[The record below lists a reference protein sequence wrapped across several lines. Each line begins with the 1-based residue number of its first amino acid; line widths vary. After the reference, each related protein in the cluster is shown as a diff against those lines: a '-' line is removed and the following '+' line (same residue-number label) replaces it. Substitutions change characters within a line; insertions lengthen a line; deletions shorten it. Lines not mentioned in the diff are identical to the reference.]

1 MDRSLWL
8 NILCLGV
15 LLKSQLT
22 EKCYIHN
29 TEGPSSDIGRSES
42 ERCKWAE
49 SVQLVF
55 LYWKYWTTNSQH
67 LHSFW
72 TTDLSGTIP
81 NSVKFEWK
89 ANQEQFCKALLTW
102 LSSFSHS
109 VQGYDM
115 VIIFLKSFYLNH
127 YTGTAHE
134 IALTT
139 SHEDRSYSKH
149 VWFILNMGF
158 QTADTEYTQNIHWY
172 KIK

>member
-1 MDRSLWL
+1 MLYPQHRRKDLQVTLGDL
-8 NILCLGV
+8 NLSGANELN
-15 LLKSQLT
+15 QFNRYFFT
-22 EKCYIHN
+22 
-29 TEGPSSDIGRSES
+29 
-42 ERCKWAE
+42 
-49 SVQLVF
+49 
-55 LYWKYWTTNSQH
+55 YWTTNSQH

-158 QTADTEYTQNIHWY
+158 QTADTEYTQAIIHWY